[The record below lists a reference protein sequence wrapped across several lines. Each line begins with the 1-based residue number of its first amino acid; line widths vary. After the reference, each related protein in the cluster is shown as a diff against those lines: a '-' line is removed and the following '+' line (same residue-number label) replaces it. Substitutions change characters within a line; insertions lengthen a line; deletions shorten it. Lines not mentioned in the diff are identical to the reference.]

1 MLITDWSGIGIEYG
15 LGLEKPVIYIDI
27 PKKNNNPEHDKINI
41 TPMEVTIRSE
51 IGKVVKQNEIQDI
64 NDIIWEALNTYDV
77 KKISKV
83 REKYVFMKENSLNK
97 SAKRVISIANASRSI
112 NTK

>member
-1 MLITDWSGIGIEYG
+1 
-15 LGLEKPVIYIDI
+15 
-27 PKKNNNPEHDKINI
+27 
-41 TPMEVTIRSE
+41 
-51 IGKVVKQNEIQDI
+51 VVKQNEIQDI